1 MNILKHLRQQ
11 RNLLQKDV
19 AAALGVDRTTYLR
32 YENGATEPDFVT
44 AGKLADFFDVTVDY
58 ILGREPKSS
67 TKSIVLI
74 PVYARVTAG
83 VPVEALTE
91 IIDYEE
97 IPERMA
103 RNGQHI
109 AFRVSGHSMEPKI
122 SDGDVVIVRVQPDIE
137 DGDIAVVTVN
147 GDDGI
152 VKKIKKTP
160 KGVSLISFNPAYDPL
175 FYNNDEVNDLPVRI
189 VGRVVELRAKF

>member
-1 MNILKHLRQQ
+1 MKLKQYREMKGLSQVQLARILH
-11 RNLLQKDV
+11 V
-19 AAALGVDRTTYLR
+19 APTTYNNWEVGRRDPDQNMTVRIAEALGVSVDELL
-32 YENGATEPDFVT
+32 GAT
-44 AGKLADFFDVTVDY
+44 
-58 ILGREPKSS
+58 PKRSV
-67 TKSIVLI
+67 KI

-83 VPVEALTE
+83 VPIEALTE

-122 SDGDVVIVRVQPDIE
+122 SDGNIVIVRIQPDVE
-137 DGDIAVVTVN
+137 DGEIAVVTVN

-152 VKKIKKTP
+152 VKKVKKTP
-160 KGVSLISFNPAYDPL
+160 LGVTLLSLNPAFDPI
-175 FYNNDEVNDLPVRI
+175 FYSNEDILSLPIRVI
-189 VGRVVELRAKF
+189 GRVVELRAKF